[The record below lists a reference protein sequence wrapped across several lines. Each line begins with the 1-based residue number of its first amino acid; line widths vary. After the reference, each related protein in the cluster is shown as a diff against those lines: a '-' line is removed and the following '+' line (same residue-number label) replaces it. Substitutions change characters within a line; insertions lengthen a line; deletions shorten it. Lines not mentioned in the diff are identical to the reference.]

1 MTWTRSGFTGGLP
14 ALALFAVLFL
24 PACADQIVSECDVS
38 KAAPAMRARFSDM
51 QTQLFTPSC
60 ATAGCHGGSR
70 PQAGLSLVDGASY
83 AALVNIGSTTNP
95 GRLLVDPGNP
105 EESVLLLTLRRSLRP
120 AMPPAGPLPVAV
132 IDSVAAWIAAGA
144 IQN

>member
-1 MTWTRSGFTGGLP
+1 MSWSRSGFPGGLS
-14 ALALFAVLFL
+14 ALTLFAALFFS
-24 PACADQIVSECDVS
+24 ACADQIVSECDVA
-38 KAAPAMRARFSDM
+38 KDAPAMRARFSDM
-51 QTQLFTPSC
+51 QAQLFTPSC

-83 AALVNIGSTTNP
+83 AALVNIASTTNP

-105 EESVLLLTLRRSLRP
+105 EESVLILTLRRSLLP
-120 AMPPAGPLPVAV
+120 AMPPAGPLPTAV

-144 IQN
+144 MQN